1 MSTKRMTLLVA
12 IMASLAA
19 APLALSSAAQGAEA
33 IQVKE
38 GYYKSLVDYE
48 FMRQNVDIPPKKG
61 VMIIDSRPAARQY
74 DPGHI
79 PGAVNIPDT
88 QFDKQVAKLPADKST
103 LLLFYCGGLDCMLS
117 HTSAMKAE
125 KAGYSNIKVYPAGMP
140 EWKAKGGPVSVSAAY
155 IKKLIDDKTPHM
167 LIDARPKR
175 VADQGMIPGAVNIS
189 DTEFDKNIGKLP
201 ADKAMPLIYYCGGL
215 DCVLSDKSADKA
227 RKLGYTNVLTYPP
240 GYPEW
245 EKLHG
250 GAKAQAAAAPALVA
264 GKEKGTVSV
273 ASFEKILKENPS
285 SVLVVDV
292 RDAKEFAA
300 GTIAGAINLP
310 INELEKKVG
319 TLPTDK
325 PVIFICGTG
334 ARSGEAYDMVQL
346 LRPEVKASFID
357 ADIKFDG
364 KGAYRMT
371 EKK

>member
-175 VADQGMIPGAVNIS
+175 VAWTRASIDEPPWSRAGGVRGSCRDRGPPSRVIGPGTCARPGARWYAITPIS
-189 DTEFDKNIGKLP
+189 GR
-201 ADKAMPLIYYCGGL
+201 Y
-215 DCVLSDKSADKA
+215 SA
-227 RKLGYTNVLTYPP
+227 R
-240 GYPEW
+240 
-245 EKLHG
+245 
-250 GAKAQAAAAPALVA
+250 
-264 GKEKGTVSV
+264 
-273 ASFEKILKENPS
+273 
-285 SVLVVDV
+285 
-292 RDAKEFAA
+292 
-300 GTIAGAINLP
+300 
-310 INELEKKVG
+310 
-319 TLPTDK
+319 
-325 PVIFICGTG
+325 
-334 ARSGEAYDMVQL
+334 RSG
-346 LRPEVKASFID
+346 
-357 ADIKFDG
+357 
-364 KGAYRMT
+364 
-371 EKK
+371 